1 MMKNPKLAAALSI
14 LPGLGQL
21 YNKRYIKAGVL
32 FILFISF
39 FVVFYNFLNIG
50 FWGLFTLGEIPR
62 VDDSRILLAQ
72 GIISLLVIV
81 IAIVFYTANIIDA
94 YKDAKLINSG
104 DFRTLMQRFRD
115 SWDKSFPLSHC
126 RTGIISAYLPCG
138 ISALVY
144 VFPGVYKL

>member
-1 MMKNPKLAAALSI
+1 MMKNPKLTAALSI
-14 LPGLGQL
+14 LPGHGQL

-39 FVVFYNFLNIG
+39 FVVFYNFLTIG
-50 FWGLFTLGEIPR
+50 FWGLFTLGYIPR
-62 VDDSRILLAQ
+62 VDDSIIVLAQ
-72 GIISLLVIV
+72 GIISLLIIV

-115 SWDKSFPLSHC
+115 SWDKSFP
-126 RTGIISAYLPCG
+126 YLIVG
-138 ISALVY
+138 
-144 VFPGVYKL
+144 PGLFL